1 MCWAQPSP
9 HWLYRDV
16 WPDALRGRGSRPTAT
31 ARVLIVSRLPSRT
44 QHPVHPRGRRGPQPW
59 WWWERVWPQRHPHG
73 TAVKQPQDKK
83 AALSPAHDA
92 AGQTEQ
98 VTADLRVESGEGF
111 TRGRECGWGKTS
123 LAERPGPSRKLT
135 GPR

>member
-1 MCWAQPSP
+1 M
-9 HWLYRDV
+9 
-16 WPDALRGRGSRPTAT
+16 
-31 ARVLIVSRLPSRT
+31 
-44 QHPVHPRGRRGPQPW
+44 
-59 WWWERVWPQRHPHG
+59 WPQRHPHG

-92 AGQTEQ
+92 AGQTEH